1 MAAGK
6 SQSLWTPTFAL
17 LCCAQF
23 FGSAQ
28 HALLQ
33 PTFPL
38 YITSLGGTPF
48 KVGLVIACFAVTS
61 VVFRPL
67 IGGWADKWS
76 ETRVL
81 ICGLLL
87 LSAAVF
93 FCFIPF
99 AETTMFANALRGL
112 GWAGLSAAGY
122 SLLALSAPAERRGE
136 ASGYYSGI
144 QASGTILLPA
154 VALWLIDAPF
164 GGFRTVFVVAI
175 GWPPSARAPVR
186 SSRATH
192 RNRLTTG
199 MRLLCSVVAGNFKR
213 FGPGNDPGIRAFI
226 WFPCHFPGSGEFF
239 GSLREGNRHR
249 KHRLVLCRLRGDEPP
264 RSPDVR
270 KGIRPDGPAARLARV
285 LYVSSCRSDGA
296 GLRFQ
301 PHRLD
306 YSRHALHG
314 GPSDGQRNHP
324 RDRNGTGQTG
334 AKRQSHGDIFRCS
347 SSQQRRRRVDLRQFG
362 RVVWI
367 FLDVPRSCLHRGW
380 WSHGNHRE
388 PCALKIKKP
397 FKTFK
402 QFKSFKS
409 VENPSSRSFL
419 LEGRS

>member
-38 YITSLGGTPF
+38 YVTSLGGTPF

-67 IGGWADKWS
+67 IGGWADTWS

-122 SLLALSAPAERRGE
+122 SLLALSAPAKRRGE
-136 ASGYYSGI
+136 ASGYYSGV

-154 VALWLIDAPF
+154 VALWLIYAPF

-175 GWPPSARAPVR
+175 ALAAIGAGTGALLARHAPQPTHNWHAVSSAPWWREILNVLDREIILA
-186 SSRATH
+186 
-192 RNRLTTG
+192 
-199 MRLLCSVVAGNFKR
+199 SVL
-213 FGPGNDPGIRAFI
+213 
-226 WFPCHFPGSGEFF
+226 SF
-239 GSLREGNRHR
+239 GSHITFPAVASF
-249 KHRLVLCRLRGDEPP
+249 LVLYAQEI
-264 RSPDVR
+264 
-270 KGIRPDGPAARLARV
+270 GIENIGWFYVASGTTSLLARP
-285 LYVSSCRSDGA
+285 LLGKVS
-296 GLRFQ
+296 
-301 PHRLD
+301 
-306 YSRHALHG
+306 
-314 GPSDGQRNHP
+314 
-324 RDRNGTGQTG
+324 DRMG
-334 AKRQSHGDIFRCS
+334 
-347 SSQQRRRRVDLRQFG
+347 RRRALLACFMFQAVALMALAFASNLIDLIVPGTPYMVGLAMASATTLAIAMEQAKPERRG
-362 RVVWI
+362 RAMATFSVALPLSNGVGALICGSLVESLGYFWMYLVAASI
-367 FLDVPRSCLHRGW
+367 AAGGLMVTIANRG
-380 WSHGNHRE
+380 HLR
-388 PCALKIKKP
+388 
-397 FKTFK
+397 
-402 QFKSFKS
+402 
-409 VENPSSRSFL
+409 
-419 LEGRS
+419 